1 MRKSPFR
8 IHRCSVGGLVLSGA
22 LVWLP
27 AQAVPASNT
36 DTLSLTVLIVDEL
49 EACRPDGYRHYGD
62 DPSGEP
68 SCQPLTAELVRSWVR
83 DNVLSNEI
91 RIPPQ
96 RIPVGRLLPFLR
108 SYLSIDVSSLDSTDR
123 KSAVFL
129 FSWSEPQHLDI
140 KFRRESRSASIPST
154 DWRESRLEGDRHWIH
169 HERADSLAPA
179 YRIEWVLV
187 AGDEEI
193 RLRATERL
201 NDP

>member
-1 MRKSPFR
+1 MSTTPFR
-8 IHRCSVGGLVLSGA
+8 IHRWPVCGLAVSGM
-22 LVWLP
+22 LVWL
-27 AQAVPASNT
+27 AGQTVPAPST
-36 DTLSLTVLIVDEL
+36 DTLSLTVLVVDEL
-49 EACRPDGYRHYGD
+49 EACRPDGYRRYGD
-62 DPSGEP
+62 DRSGEP
-68 SCQPLTAELVRSWVR
+68 SCQPLTAELVRRWIR
-83 DNVLSNEI
+83 DNVLSHEI

-129 FSWSEPQHLDI
+129 FSWSQPQHLDI
-140 KFRRESRSASIPST
+140 RFRRESRSASIPST

-193 RLRATERL
+193 RLRATGDAE
-201 NDP
+201 